1 MRSEPRTLSQTLN
14 RLSQIFSGAIINR
27 VPAQPLIK
35 TPNTL
40 SKLSYGKKG
49 YEVTT
54 HLPTLTA
61 SSWTIT
67 ALRDSLVDL
76 LANDR
81 RGQELRMF
89 LYGVT
94 DAGWRDIRK
103 TFKSWL
109 SVKGNRKVVA
119 YVGTDHAI
127 TDAEAIR
134 SMMDDGV
141 AVRLMTTYNGI
152 FHPKVFWLNAPQS
165 NTIWIGSN
173 NLTLDGLRNNIE
185 FAALLMSRGIPR
197 DLQRWASA
205 VHLGSQ
211 ECSEELLKS
220 YKTERNAYG
229 VRRVAL
235 GTFTWSRREK
245 DRHRRATKRGRRTQ
259 QRDRAPTATRG
270 NLILEIM
277 PRETGQDGKQIQ
289 LPIPALR
296 FFGLRDRVGSSRSI
310 ILSPSWRRDPRTLT
324 MTVFKNHTA
333 RLVIRELDYRDR
345 PCFLLFKRGTNGA
358 FSFDIV
364 SRSVFPTA
372 YRDLIDTCGVRT
384 REGSRRWCIVE

>member
-1 MRSEPRTLSQTLN
+1 MTS
-14 RLSQIFSGAIINR
+14 
-27 VPAQPLIK
+27 
-35 TPNTL
+35 
-40 SKLSYGKKG
+40 
-49 YEVTT
+49 

-103 TFKSWL
+103 TFKNWL
-109 SVKGNRKVVA
+109 SGNENRKVIA

-127 TDAEAIR
+127 TDAEAIG
-134 SMMDDGV
+134 SMMDDGM

-152 FHPKVFWLNAPQS
+152 FHPKVFWLIAADR

-185 FAALLMSRGIPR
+185 FAALLKSRGIPR
-197 DLQRWASA
+197 DLQRWTSA

-211 ECSEELLKS
+211 ECTEELLKS
-220 YKTERNAYG
+220 YKTERSDYG
-229 VRRVAL
+229 ARRAAL

-245 DRHRRATKRGRRTQ
+245 DPHRSAKRRGRRRQ
-259 QRDRAPTATRG
+259 QPDRVPTATRG
-270 NLILEIM
+270 SLILEIM

-289 LPIPALR
+289 LPIAALR

-310 ILSPSWRRDPRTLT
+310 ILSPSWLRDPRTLT

-345 PCFLLFKRGTNGA
+345 PCFLLFKRSSNGA
-358 FSFDIV
+358 FTFDIV
-364 SRSVFPTA
+364 SRSVFPAA
-372 YRDLIDTCGVRT
+372 YRNLIDTCGVRT